1 MTSLTRLFIPSFA
14 LFALFAA
21 TLTALAAP
29 SEDTRQAA
37 VLASAQVQPTSLID
51 INSASLTELRS
62 LPGVGIVRAQKLAA
76 GRPYSSIDEIKTR
89 KLMPKSA
96 YDKIRSRIK
105 VERNAGAGGG
115 ERQDLSMPRMTQH

>member
-21 TLTALAAP
+21 TLTALAEP

-105 VERNAGAGGG
+105 VERNAGAGGD